1 MGLPSLRF
9 PISLELGTRHH
20 FGLGPWTARLV
31 GLALLGGFLVLLD
44 IEHPSHRA
52 LRPARRRRKG
62 LMVPHTMAAIAPN
75 EPTAEPGEMGVQYRD
90 LVSRAWDPVAHRN
103 LAL

>member
-1 MGLPSLRF
+1 MGRSGPPARHGAPRDVGHLASDVTTSGGPLR
-9 PISLELGTRHH
+9 PTEG
-20 FGLGPWTARLV
+20 
-31 GLALLGGFLVLLD
+31 
-44 IEHPSHRA
+44 RA

-90 LVSRAWDPVAHRN
+90 LVKILCNPSDQRKM
-103 LAL
+103 